1 MGLTTGHVFSDGDT
15 VTATKLN
22 AMVNNAT
29 ISADT
34 VTSSMLSDDVI
45 ESRHI
50 ADGAITSNHIASGA
64 GSLGIISS
72 ETSAPGTIIQSGSGG
87 TWEELSPGTSGMLL
101 TSNGADT
108 ALTFGLLGSASLGNT
123 LISGL
128 VEHANPIVGDL
139 LMVKNTVAG
148 VNKHTTIQ
156 GVLNSMTGLGLID
169 ANDIASDD
177 EVMVYDKS
185 TTTAKRMLWSEIQE
199 SVLNI
204 PTLEPLSQATVE
216 DADLLAIYD
225 VSSGETKK
233 ITKADLGTG
242 GSMLEASYTVTVPI
256 FNGSTVAHTI
266 DASPASYDSGVVT
279 VYTLEVSGS
288 PGSSPGSGLLQVT
301 LPNAA
306 LYVGEGVKQL
316 YILIE
321 NVDNYGVEIGAT
333 DASGNV
339 VYRTSSSYVFPQG
352 APIICT
358 PYVVAGSHYWGVG
371 TIS

>member
-15 VTATKLN
+15 VTAAKLN

-64 GSLGIISS
+64 VSLGIISS

-87 TWEELSPGTSGMLL
+87 TWEELSPGAAGMLL

-128 VEHANPIVGDL
+128 VEHENPIVGDL
-139 LMVKNTVAG
+139 LMVKDTVAG

-169 ANDIASDD
+169 SNDIASDD

-185 TTTAKRMLWSEIQE
+185 TTTAKRMLWSEFVSTVSIPFYTQDSGTIDTLTNM
-199 SVLNI
+199 SVTFAHGLGATPTRLRVTIVCVSSEHGYATGDELELSSFSYVYGDTQI
-204 PTLEPLSQATVE
+204 PFASIYSNSTTIGIDAYGNSGSNLYVQPLSSSV
-216 DADLLAIYD
+216 
-225 VSSGETKK
+225 VS
-233 ITKADLGTG
+233 
-242 GSMLEASYTVTVPI
+242 
-256 FNGSTVAHTI
+256 
-266 DASPASYDSGVVT
+266 
-279 VYTLEVSGS
+279 
-288 PGSSPGSGLLQVT
+288 LQ
-301 LPNAA
+301 
-306 LYVGEGVKQL
+306 
-316 YILIE
+316 
-321 NVDNYGVEIGAT
+321 
-333 DASGNV
+333 
-339 VYRTSSSYVFPQG
+339 
-352 APIICT
+352 ICT
-358 PYVVAGSHYWGVG
+358 KSKWKYRVRSWLDD
-371 TIS
+371 

>member
-15 VTATKLN
+15 VTAAKLN

-64 GSLGIISS
+64 VSLGIISS

-87 TWEELSPGTSGMLL
+87 TWEELSPGTTGMLL

-128 VEHANPIVGDL
+128 VEHTDPIVGDL
-139 LMVKNTVAG
+139 LMVKDTVAG

-204 PTLEPLSQATVE
+204 PTLEQLNQSTIQ
-216 DADLLAIYD
+216 DDDDLVVYD
-225 VSSGETKK
+225 TSTGSTKR
-233 ITKADLGTG
+233 ISKADLSTG
-242 GSMLEASYTVTVPI
+242 GSMLEAQITVTAAGPTANI
-256 FNGSTVAHTI
+256 SHTI
-266 DASPASYDSGVVT
+266 DTVPASVDSGVVV
-279 VYTLEVSGS
+279 VYTCDIVG
-288 PGSSPGSGLLQVT
+288 GGVWTGGRFTVT
-301 LPNAA
+301 LPDAA
-306 LYVGEGVKQL
+306 FYLIEGVKKL
-316 YILIE
+316 DILIE
-321 NVDNYGVEIGAT
+321 NTSANLFSIQNEDTGTNPVLNYITDSADIGRGKVI
-333 DASGNV
+333 S
-339 VYRTSSSYVFPQG
+339 
-352 APIICT
+352 CT
-358 PYVVAGSHYWGVG
+358 PFVVGSSHFWTVS
-371 TIS
+371 IL